1 MPQAEWIEATRSP
14 HFWMGFFPAVLVTVT
29 SFIALFRALSHLRII
44 TDTPTSLI
52 RSASQGYAEL
62 HGITRMMDGE
72 PIIAPLSGLRCV
84 WYRFTVEEKT
94 EGKGEWRLVE
104 NGTSTA
110 IFHLDDGTG
119 RCIVDPDGADVTP
132 SITQHWRGNSRRPGG
147 LSHER
152 GFWDEFARS
161 GRYRYEESR
170 IDEGS
175 PLFAIGYLQGLA
187 SGDPGTVNDRVRQ
200 LVRRWKQDQAALKK
214 RFDED
219 RDGLI
224 SSQEWE
230 VALQLAEREVLT
242 NWEEPAREAEL
253 NLIRKPPDGRPFV
266 LSTIPEQKLIQGYR
280 QRAWL
285 SGAFFLLF
293 GTAAVWAL
301 YLRYIANG

>member
-1 MPQAEWIEATRSP
+1 MSQAEWIEATRSP
-14 HFWMGFFPAVLVTVT
+14 HFWMGFLPALLVTVT
-29 SFIALFRALSHLRII
+29 SLIALFRALSHLRII
-44 TDTPTSLI
+44 ADTPTSLI
-52 RSASQGYAEL
+52 RSAPQGYAEL
-62 HGITRMMDGE
+62 HGIARMMDGE
-72 PIIAPLSGLRCV
+72 PILAPLSGLRCV

-132 SITQHWRGNSRRPGG
+132 SITQNWRGNSRRPGG

-161 GRYRYEESR
+161 GRYRYQESR

-175 PLFAIGYLQGLA
+175 PLFAIGFLQGLA
-187 SGDPGTVNDRVRQ
+187 SGDPGTVNERVRQ
-200 LVRRWKQDQAALKK
+200 LVRRWKQDQTALKQ
-214 RFDED
+214 RFD
-219 RDGLI
+219 RDSDGII
-224 SSQEWE
+224 SPEEWE
-230 VALQLAEREVLT
+230 VALQQAEREVLA
-242 NWEEPAREAEL
+242 NWEEPAHEAEL

-266 LSTIPEQKLIQGYR
+266 LSTVSEQKLTKAYR

-285 SGAFFLLF
+285 SGGVFLLF
-293 GTAAVWAL
+293 GTAGAWAL
-301 YLRYIANG
+301 YLRYLADG